1 MISASTAYRL
11 NRANVVAW
19 SGLAAIAVYF
29 AVLTH
34 AVRAWPYDE
43 WMVLLLLPAL
53 IALGAGIVLFVTRHD
68 IEPMSGLIIVALVL
82 KLGASFVRYF
92 VAFDLYGGTADAS
105 RYDDLGADIASR
117 FRSGDLSL
125 GELLS
130 FGRSTEFIADLTGA
144 IYAGMGPSRLGGFL
158 VFAWIGFWGL
168 FLFHRAAL
176 VGLPDGQQRR
186 YAALLFFLPS
196 MLFWPS
202 STGKEAVM
210 MLSLGLCALGAA
222 RLCER
227 RRRAWLPLLAGL
239 GISYMLRPH
248 LGAVVLGALVVAV
261 VFRRRAGRAPVFG
274 PVGRIV
280 SVVVLSAGMAF
291 VFARTVD
298 EYLPQTEEA
307 PISNTEAAGRLLDRA
322 EAGTDEAGSQIE
334 RLTPSSPLEYP
345 YAAFSVLFRPTVF
358 EAREAGTVLAALETT
373 FLVVLFVLAR
383 KRLRHVVTIA
393 FRRPYVLFCIIY
405 TAIFAFAWSSFA
417 NLGALAR
424 QRVQVWPFMLIL
436 LALPLVQPRR
446 PEPVDRPGLFTR
458 RPEVVAP

>member
-1 MISASTAYRL
+1 
-11 NRANVVAW
+11 
-19 SGLAAIAVYF
+19 
-29 AVLTH
+29 
-34 AVRAWPYDE
+34 
-43 WMVLLLLPAL
+43 MVLLLVPAL

-68 IEPMSGLIIVALVL
+68 TEPMTGLIIVALVL

-144 IYAGMGPSRLGGFL
+144 IYAAMGPSRLGGFL

-186 YAALLFFLPS
+186 YAALVFFLPS

-222 RLCER
+222 RFCER

-261 VFRRRAGRAPVFG
+261 VFRRRAGRPPVFG

-280 SVVVLSAGMAF
+280 SVVILSAGMAF

-307 PISNTEAAGRLLDRA
+307 PISNTEAAGQLLDRA
-322 EAGTDEAGSQIE
+322 ESGTDDGRLADRTAHALLTAGVPVR
-334 RLTPSSPLEYP
+334 RL
-345 YAAFSVLFRPTVF
+345 
-358 EAREAGTVLAALETT
+358 
-373 FLVVLFVLAR
+373 
-383 KRLRHVVTIA
+383 
-393 FRRPYVLFCIIY
+393 
-405 TAIFAFAWSSFA
+405 
-417 NLGALAR
+417 LGAVPSD
-424 QRVQVWPFMLIL
+424 RVRGP
-436 LALPLVQPRR
+436 
-446 PEPVDRPGLFTR
+446 
-458 RPEVVAP
+458 

>member
-1 MISASTAYRL
+1 
-11 NRANVVAW
+11 
-19 SGLAAIAVYF
+19 
-29 AVLTH
+29 
-34 AVRAWPYDE
+34 
-43 WMVLLLLPAL
+43 
-53 IALGAGIVLFVTRHD
+53 
-68 IEPMSGLIIVALVL
+68 MSGLIIVALVL

-105 RYDDLGADIASR
+105 RYDDLGAEIASR

-144 IYAGMGPSRLGGFL
+144 IYAAMGPSRLGGFL

-186 YAALLFFLPS
+186 YAALVFFLPS

-227 RRRAWLPLLAGL
+227 HRRAWLPLLAGL

-280 SVVVLSAGMAF
+280 SVVILSAGMAF
-291 VFARTVD
+291 VFAHRRRVPAADRGSADLHHRGCRTASRPSRGRHRRGGLAD
-298 EYLPQTEEA
+298 RTAHALLT
-307 PISNTEAAGRLLDRA
+307 AGVPVRRLLGAVPSDRVR
-322 EAGTDEAGSQIE
+322 G
-334 RLTPSSPLEYP
+334 P
-345 YAAFSVLFRPTVF
+345 
-358 EAREAGTVLAALETT
+358 
-373 FLVVLFVLAR
+373 
-383 KRLRHVVTIA
+383 
-393 FRRPYVLFCIIY
+393 
-405 TAIFAFAWSSFA
+405 
-417 NLGALAR
+417 
-424 QRVQVWPFMLIL
+424 
-436 LALPLVQPRR
+436 
-446 PEPVDRPGLFTR
+446 
-458 RPEVVAP
+458 